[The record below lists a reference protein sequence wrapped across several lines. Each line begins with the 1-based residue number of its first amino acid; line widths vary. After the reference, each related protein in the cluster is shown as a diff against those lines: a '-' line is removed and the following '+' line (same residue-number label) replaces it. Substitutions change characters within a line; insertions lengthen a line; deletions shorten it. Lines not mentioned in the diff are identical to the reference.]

1 MVRSR
6 VAAEPDPSLRVEA
19 LVAALADAIRDTS
32 NDQNVQKLARAL
44 RKSASDIAAVAA
56 PERV

>member
-6 VAAEPDPSLRVEA
+6 VAAEPDPARRGEL
-19 LVAALADAIRDTS
+19 LVTALADAIKDTS
-32 NDQNVQKLARAL
+32 NDQNVQKLSRAL
-44 RKSASDIAAVAA
+44 RAAASELAAAIA